1 MLVAAGGEPATFSH
15 RRHAPLKLPCVN
27 CHTGAKK
34 AERAGFP
41 AVSNCMVCHQVILK
55 ERPAIRRLAGLPR
68 DAKAFPSTK
77 RPALPDFVF
86 FSHARHAAAE
96 VACEGCHGAVLEMDS
111 VPLEAPRTMKAC
123 VECHTGRKATL
134 VCNACHELNQ

>member
-1 MLVAAGGEPATFSH
+1 MAAGGEPVPFSH

-27 CHTGAKK
+27 CHTGATK

-41 AVSNCMVCHQVILK
+41 PVSNCMVCHQVILK

-68 DAKAFPSTK
+68 DGKAFASAK
-77 RPALPDFVF
+77 RATLPDFVF
-86 FSHARHAAAE
+86 FSHSRHAAAE
-96 VACEGCHGAVLEMDS
+96 VACESCHGRVLDMDS
-111 VPLEAPRTMKAC
+111 IPPEAPRTMKAC
-123 VECHTGRKATL
+123 VGCHTGRKATL